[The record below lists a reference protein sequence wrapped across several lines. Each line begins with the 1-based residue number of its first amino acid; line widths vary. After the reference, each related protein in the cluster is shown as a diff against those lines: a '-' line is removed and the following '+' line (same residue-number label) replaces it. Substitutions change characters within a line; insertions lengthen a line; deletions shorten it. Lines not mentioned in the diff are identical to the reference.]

1 MKQITLKGLSFICL
15 FVLGACTAPQ
25 TNPGA
30 TPEKTDVQQQNQNQK
45 LERVERSFFDHG
57 GSFK

>member
-1 MKQITLKGLSFICL
+1 MKQITVKSLSFICL

-25 TNPGA
+25 TNPEA
-30 TPEKTDVQQQNQNQK
+30 TPGKTDVQQQNQK

>member
-25 TNPGA
+25 TNQA
-30 TPEKTDVQQQNQNQK
+30 TAPEKPEVQQQNQK